1 MSNEPIQR
9 PLGVAMIGYA
19 FMGKAH
25 SNAWRN
31 VASYFDVPALEQKVL
46 VGRDAAAVSEAAAK
60 YGWQETATDWRS
72 VLDRDDI
79 HIVDICA
86 PGWMHAEIA
95 IAALEAGK
103 HVLLEKPLANTLAEA
118 EAITA
123 AARAARAKG
132 VQSMVGFNYR
142 RVPALALAKELV
154 SEGRLGAIRQVRAA
168 YLQDWLADEAA
179 PMTWRLKKETAGS
192 GALGDIASH
201 AIDQV
206 LFLLGDQVTEVSGRL
221 QTFVNQRPGAAG
233 LEDVTVDDAAWAT
246 LTLASGAIASV
257 EASRVATGRKNSL
270 QIEIYGDK
278 GALRFDLEN
287 LNELQFLDATAPARE
302 QGFRRIVVTEPEH
315 PYLDAWWPQ
324 GHIIGWEHTFTHE
337 IRDLLLAIDGGTEP
351 SPSFEDGL
359 EVQRILAAVEESA
372 AAKSALIQLSTYL
385 KEPDMPRPYTL
396 FTGQWADLPFEEV
409 ARLASGWGYDGLE
422 IAVSGDHLDAWRWD
436 EPGYVESKLAILNKY
451 NLKVWAISNHL
462 KGQAVCDD
470 PIDFRHEAIVG
481 AKVWGD
487 GDPEGVRQRA
497 AEEMKHTARLA
508 KALGVD
514 TVVGFTGSS
523 IWQYVAMFPPV
534 PEKVIDAGYQDF
546 ADRWNPI
553 LDVFDE
559 CGVRFAHEVHPSEI
573 AYDYWTTVRTL
584 EAIGHRPAFGLN
596 WDPSHMMWQGIDPV
610 SFIWDFKDRIYH
622 VDCKDTK
629 VRQTGRNT
637 VMGSHLAW
645 GDPRRGWDFVSAG
658 RGDVPWEA
666 SFRALTAIGYDGP
679 ISVEWEDAGM
689 DRLHGAPEALA
700 ALKKFDFPPSNTSFD
715 AAFKQ

>member
-372 AAKSALIQLSTYL
+372 AAKSALIQLSTI
-385 KEPDMPRPYTL
+385 E
-396 FTGQWADLPFEEV
+396 
-409 ARLASGWGYDGLE
+409 
-422 IAVSGDHLDAWRWD
+422 
-436 EPGYVESKLAILNKY
+436 
-451 NLKVWAISNHL
+451 
-462 KGQAVCDD
+462 
-470 PIDFRHEAIVG
+470 G
-481 AKVWGD
+481 A
-487 GDPEGVRQRA
+487 
-497 AEEMKHTARLA
+497 
-508 KALGVD
+508 
-514 TVVGFTGSS
+514 
-523 IWQYVAMFPPV
+523 
-534 PEKVIDAGYQDF
+534 
-546 ADRWNPI
+546 
-553 LDVFDE
+553 
-559 CGVRFAHEVHPSEI
+559 
-573 AYDYWTTVRTL
+573 
-584 EAIGHRPAFGLN
+584 
-596 WDPSHMMWQGIDPV
+596 
-610 SFIWDFKDRIYH
+610 
-622 VDCKDTK
+622 
-629 VRQTGRNT
+629 
-637 VMGSHLAW
+637 
-645 GDPRRGWDFVSAG
+645 
-658 RGDVPWEA
+658 
-666 SFRALTAIGYDGP
+666 
-679 ISVEWEDAGM
+679 
-689 DRLHGAPEALA
+689 
-700 ALKKFDFPPSNTSFD
+700 
-715 AAFKQ
+715 